1 MRGLKTNPLLR
12 MRSADRVLRK
22 MRIEDRNPA
31 SSGDDFLGGFVGLNM
46 RNQTIFLGIVRTV
59 LGGMIPPIKNP
70 LFNKQ

>member
-1 MRGLKTNPLLR
+1 
-12 MRSADRVLRK
+12 MRSADWVLRK
-22 MRIEDRNPA
+22 MRIEDWNPV

-59 LGGMIPPIKNP
+59 LGGMIPPLNNP